1 MNHAD
6 GSGHDGRRPPLLG
19 KPKQKN
25 RFFREFRENKGQK
38 KDKRTGIIVGAQA
51 PAPPFSHNQTKQQTT
66 KKDRH
71 HRWHGSSRTR
81 ASSAPHPQDGPRDKE
96 ALQRCDYLEE
106 VASGTK

>member
-1 MNHAD
+1 MRMAAGTTVGD
-6 GSGHDGRRPPLLG
+6 RRYWGSQNKKTGSSGNFG
-19 KPKQKN
+19 KT
-25 RFFREFRENKGQK
+25 

-81 ASSAPHPQDGPRDKE
+81 ASSAPHPQDGPRDNE